1 MRIFKS
7 KLNVTPPRIARALS
21 GFQRTQTVNLYLNP
35 YSKLSQSER
44 FVALAAGNN
53 HLLTLT
59 SHGRRVRVRYGE
71 DGQLGRKI
79 IGRRKINGTVT
90 RKGSC
95 SVAVLDGLSLLV
107 QVTISRLR
115 LTIEVLYGVGV

>member
-1 MRIFKS
+1 
-7 KLNVTPPRIARALS
+7 
-21 GFQRTQTVNLYLNP
+21 
-35 YSKLSQSER
+35 
-44 FVALAAGNN
+44 VALAAGNN

-59 SHGRRVRVRYGE
+59 SHGDVYAFGTGE

-79 IGRRKINGTVT
+79 IGRRKINGTYPK
-90 RKGSC
+90 RSC